1 MNPYYYLF
9 YKLNQFLNNKGKN
22 EDGAIYALTTFIGWN
37 IIIIYANVFPSTDE
51 NSKNFNKI
59 IIGIIV
65 TCLLVVNF
73 ILFLNKKRV
82 NRIMERYQKES
93 ETSKKIGT
101 FLVILYIVVSLGL
114 IVFI

>member
-1 MNPYYYLF
+1 MSPYYYLF
-9 YKLNQFLNNKGKN
+9 YKLTCFLNKKGNN
-22 EDGAIYALTTFIGWN
+22 ELGPIYGVSFFIGLN
-37 IIIIYANVFPSTDE
+37 ILYTYVNVFPATDE
-51 NSKNFNKI
+51 SSKNFNKI
-59 IIGIIV
+59 IIGVIAFALFI
-65 TCLLVVNF
+65 TNS
-73 ILFLNKKRV
+73 ILFSNKKRV